1 MNIVMK
7 AIFSEG
13 PRGDKETKNKHGH
26 CTTPCSLTYAKN
38 NFIDLGRNVWEELG
52 RMYWMRGLGGRVSIE
67 VKLIYALRPYASAEF
82 FQS

>member
-1 MNIVMK
+1 MTLMNSTHNLNKLQNTVVLSFV
-7 AIFSEG
+7 FS
-13 PRGDKETKNKHGH
+13 R
-26 CTTPCSLTYAKN
+26 SRVAKN